1 MGHVMSTQHQVAAM
15 AKLRETLAQAGGGNL
30 LDRLRATKA
39 KRPPVDLGYLD
50 YMAERV
56 ATSVS

>member
-1 MGHVMSTQHQVAAM
+1 MSSVQQQVAAM

-39 KRPPVDLGYLD
+39 SARP
-50 YMAERV
+50 
-56 ATSVS
+56 